1 MAEYIG
7 AIDIGTSGV
16 RFIIF
21 DHDATT
27 VASAY
32 QEVPLSYPEPG
43 WVEQDPERLVEMTLA
58 VIRAGLARGKIRP
71 TDLAA
76 VGITNQ
82 RETTIVWDRS
92 TGRPVYPAIVW
103 QDRRTASRCQEL
115 QATEAARMIR
125 ARTGLPS
132 DPYFSATK
140 IEWLLENVPGLAA
153 RAARNEV
160 LFGTVDTWLLWH
172 LIGEHVT
179 EPTNASR
186 TLLYDIHEGYFDP
199 DLLSLFDIPVDC
211 LPTVQPSLSVF
222 GHTRPDLF
230 GARIPVSGVLGDQQA
245 ALFGQTCFTAGE
257 AKATWGTGAFLL
269 MNTGQQ
275 PITSEHGLLTTIA
288 YASPDGS
295 PCYALEGSVFVA
307 GAVIQWLRDGLGII
321 EDAAQSNTLAQAVSS
336 TGNVYFV
343 PALTGLGAPHWD
355 PYARGTIL
363 GITRGTRREHI
374 VRAAL
379 EGIAYQTYDVVRA
392 LEHDT
397 GERLGELRIDGGAA
411 RNDFLCQF
419 QSDLLG
425 IPLVRPSILETTALG
440 AAFAAGISIGFWED
454 LTALRSLYRVEKRYT
469 PLMKEAKRERLLAD
483 WARAVER
490 AKDWEREI
498 E

>member
-16 RFIIF
+16 RFVVF
-21 DHDATT
+21 DHDARA

-32 QEVPLSYPEPG
+32 QEVPLAYPKPG

-58 VIRAGLARGKIRP
+58 VIRAALAQGNIQP
-71 TDLAA
+71 ADLAA
-76 VGITNQ
+76 VGLTNQ

-103 QDRRTASRCQEL
+103 QDRRTAGRCQEL
-115 QATEAARMIR
+115 QATEDARVIR
-125 ARTGLPS
+125 ARTGLPI

-140 IEWLLENVPGLAA
+140 IEWLLENVPGLAV
-153 RAARNEV
+153 RAARGEV
-160 LFGTVDTWLLWH
+160 LFGTVNTWLLWH
-172 LIGEHVT
+172 LTGEHLT

-186 TLLYDIHEGYFDP
+186 TLLYDIHEGEFNR

-211 LPTVQPSLSVF
+211 LPMVQPSLSVF
-222 GHTRPDLF
+222 GDTRPDLF
-230 GARIPVSGVLGDQQA
+230 GARIPVAGILGDQQA

-257 AKATWGTGAFLL
+257 AKITWGTGAFLL
-269 MNTGQQ
+269 MNTGQR
-275 PITSEHGLLTTIA
+275 PVASEHGLLTTIA
-288 YASPDGS
+288 YASPDEN
-295 PCYALEGSVFVA
+295 PFYALEGSVFMA

-321 EDAAQSNTLAQAVSS
+321 EDAAQSNALAQGVSS
-336 TGNVYFV
+336 TENVYFV

-392 LEHDT
+392 LEDGT
-397 GERLGELRIDGGAA
+397 GERLSELRIDGGAA
-411 RNDFLCQF
+411 RNEFLCQF

-454 LTALRSLYRVEKRYT
+454 LAALRSLYRVEERYE
-469 PLMKEAKRERLLAD
+469 PLMKEAERERLLAN
-483 WARAVER
+483 WTRAVER
-490 AKDWEREI
+490 AKGWERET

>member
-16 RFIIF
+16 RFVVF
-21 DHDATT
+21 DHNAIA

-32 QEVPLSYPEPG
+32 QEVPLYYPEPG
-43 WVEQDPERLVEMTLA
+43 WVEQDPEQLVEMTLA
-58 VIRAGLARGKIRP
+58 VIRAALAQGDIRP

-76 VGITNQ
+76 VGLTNQ
-82 RETTIVWDRS
+82 RETTIVWDRP
-92 TGRPVYPAIVW
+92 TGKPVYPAIVW
-103 QDRRTASRCQEL
+103 QDRRTAGRCREL
-115 QATEAARMIR
+115 QDTEAARMIR
-125 ARTGLPS
+125 ARAGLPI

-140 IEWLLENVPGLAA
+140 LEWLLENVSGLAA
-153 RAARNEV
+153 RAARGEV

-172 LIGEHVT
+172 LTGKHLT

-186 TLLYDIHEGYFDP
+186 TLLYDIHEGEFDP
-199 DLLSLFDIPVDC
+199 DLLSLFDIPVAC
-211 LPTVQPSLSVF
+211 LPTVRPSLSVF
-222 GHTRPDLF
+222 GHTLPDLF
-230 GARIPVSGVLGDQQA
+230 GARIPVAGILGDQQA

-269 MNTGQQ
+269 MNTGQL
-275 PITSEHGLLTTIA
+275 PIASEHGLLTTIA
-288 YASPDGS
+288 YAPPDEA
-295 PCYALEGSVFVA
+295 PFYAIEGSIFVA
-307 GAVIQWLRDGLGII
+307 GAVIQWLRDGLGLI
-321 EDAAQSNTLAQAVSS
+321 EDAAQSNALAQGVSS
-336 TGNVYFV
+336 TENVYFV

-397 GERLGELRIDGGAA
+397 GECLSELRIDGGAA

-440 AAFAAGISIGFWED
+440 AAFAAGVSSGFWED
-454 LTALRSLYRVEKRYT
+454 LAALRSLYRVEQRYT
-469 PLMKEAKRERLLAD
+469 PLMKEAKRERLLAN
-483 WARAVER
+483 WTRAVER
-490 AKDWEREI
+490 AKDWERET

>member
-16 RFIIF
+16 RFAVF
-21 DHDATT
+21 DRDARA

-32 QEVPLSYPEPG
+32 QEIPLSYPEPG

-58 VIRAGLARGKIRP
+58 VIRSALAQGNIQSA
-71 TDLAA
+71 DLAA
-76 VGITNQ
+76 VGLTNQ

-92 TGRPVYPAIVW
+92 TGKPFYPAIVW
-103 QDRRTASRCQEL
+103 QDRRTAGRCQEL
-115 QATEAARMIR
+115 QAMEAAPMIHT
-125 ARTGLPS
+125 RTGLS
-132 DPYFSATK
+132 IDPYFSATK
-140 IEWLLENVPGLAA
+140 LEWLLENVPELAA
-153 RAARNEV
+153 RAAHGEV
-160 LFGTVDTWLLWH
+160 LFGTGDTWLLWH
-172 LIGEHVT
+172 LTGEHVT

-186 TLLYDIHEGYFDP
+186 TLLYDIHEGEFNR

-211 LPTVQPSLSVF
+211 LPTVQPSLSIF
-222 GHTRPDLF
+222 GRTSPDLF
-230 GARIPVSGVLGDQQA
+230 EARIPVAGVLGDQQA

-257 AKATWGTGAFLL
+257 TKATWGTGAFLL
-269 MNTGQQ
+269 MNTGQR
-275 PITSEHGLLTTIA
+275 PTVSEHGLLTTIA
-288 YASPDGS
+288 YASPNGT
-295 PCYALEGSVFVA
+295 PFYALEGSVFVA
-307 GAVIQWLRDGLGII
+307 GAVIQWLRDGLGLI

-336 TGNVYFV
+336 TDNVYFV

-392 LEHDT
+392 LERDT

-440 AAFAAGISIGFWED
+440 AAFAAGISIGFWKA
-454 LTALRSLYRVEKRYT
+454 LAALRNLYRVERRYT
-469 PLMKEAKRERLLAD
+469 PLMKEAKREQLLAD
-483 WARAVER
+483 WTRAVER
-490 AKDWEREI
+490 AKDWKRETQ
-498 E
+498 

>member
-16 RFIIF
+16 RFAVF
-21 DHDATT
+21 DHDARII
-27 VASAY
+27 ASAY
-32 QEVPLSYPEPG
+32 QEVPLFYPEPG
-43 WVEQDPERLVEMTLA
+43 WVEQDSDKLVETTMA
-58 VIRAGLARGKIRP
+58 VIRDALVRGRIQP
-71 TDLAA
+71 ADLAA
-76 VGITNQ
+76 VGLTNQ

-92 TGRPVYPAIVW
+92 TGRAIYPAIVW
-103 QDRRTASRCQEL
+103 QDRRTAGRCQEL
-115 QATEAARMIR
+115 QVTEAARMIH
-125 ARTGLPS
+125 ARTGLPI

-140 IEWLLENVPGLAA
+140 IEWLLKNVPGLAS
-153 RAARNEV
+153 RAARSEV

-172 LIGEHVT
+172 LTGEHVT

-186 TLLYDIHEGYFDP
+186 TLLYDIHEGEFDQ

-211 LPTVQPSLSVF
+211 LPTVQPSLSIF
-222 GHTRPDLF
+222 GHTHPDLF
-230 GARIPVSGVLGDQQA
+230 GSRIPVAGVLGDQQA

-269 MNTGQQ
+269 MNSGQQ

-288 YASPDGS
+288 YASPDET

-321 EDAAQSNTLAQAVSS
+321 EDAAQSDALAQGVSS
-336 TGNVYFV
+336 TGDVYFV

-392 LEHDT
+392 LEDDT
-397 GERLGELRIDGGAA
+397 GERLNELRVDGGAA

-440 AAFAAGISIGFWED
+440 AAFAAGVSIGFWED
-454 LTALRSLYRVEKRYT
+454 LAALRSLYRVERHYM
-469 PLMKEAKRERLLAD
+469 PLMKEAERERLLAD
-483 WARAVER
+483 WTRAVER
-490 AKDWEREI
+490 AKDWERET
-498 E
+498 